1 MKKSL
6 LAATAILAVQ
16 APVHALVGIGVSGG
30 LNTNSIDAKTENLT
44 DGDLPDFFKTSGVV
58 NPSVSYM
65 RAKMSS
71 MTQLGV
77 KAWLELPLLPVEF
90 EAASNLAW
98 GSYKSTMSYS
108 DGTNTTIIPVDI
120 PSPLAGMGEDKGST
134 PYVNL
139 LTDLTIRYPLLKLP
153 PVLNTLKLYVG
164 AGVTHVMATRVIDK
178 KDIQSTF
185 ESASA
190 GGFSTTDTEAS
201 TKIVEDNL
209 LQSTFGGHLSVGAQV
224 KIPVIPIALFVDGK
238 WYMNAAV
245 SDAANKYPFTV
256 NAGIGFAL

>member
-6 LAATAILAVQ
+6 LAAAALFAAQ

-30 LNTNSIDAKTENLT
+30 LNTTSIDAKTDVLTGAEVPYFGSASTLRLTREKVDNLT
-44 DGDLPDFFKTSGVV
+44 QV
-58 NPSVSYM
+58 
-65 RAKMSS
+65 
-71 MTQLGV
+71 GV

-98 GSYKSTMSYS
+98 GSYKSSLTYQS
-108 DGTNTTIIPVDI
+108 GTNPAVVIPVDV
-120 PSPLAGMGEDKGST
+120 PSPLAGFGEDKGST
-134 PYVNL
+134 PYASL
-139 LTDLTIRYPLLKLP
+139 LTDLTIRYPLLKIP

-185 ESASA
+185 GSAS
-190 GGFSTTDTEAS
+190 GSFDPNNPEAA
-201 TKIVEDNL
+201 TAIVKDEL
-209 LQSTFGGHLSVGAQV
+209 LQSTFGGHLSVGAQFKV
-224 KIPVIPIALFVDGK
+224 PVIPIALFVDGK